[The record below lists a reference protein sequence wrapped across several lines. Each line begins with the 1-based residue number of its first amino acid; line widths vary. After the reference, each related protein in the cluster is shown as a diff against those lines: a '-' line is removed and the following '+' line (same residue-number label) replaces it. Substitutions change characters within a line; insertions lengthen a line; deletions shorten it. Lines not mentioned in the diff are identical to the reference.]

1 MERIIFRSYMPEYF
15 HTHAWIIFT
24 FWSTS
29 SHLPWGTAALTLGL
43 HTNHARFVTNS
54 NGISYD
60 PYFTAAG
67 RFADTCT
74 LLGSISCSSYTG
86 RFSGKLLAYMPGSQ
100 TTLWKFELILHWNS
114 SVKISHICRQVYAR
128 RASCLVRPRHYTSIP
143 IAIWMEYL
151 WDFVFEFSLHLAYSY
166 NYVVQTHYALILTL
180 GPWCTNSQD
189 VPLTS

>member
-74 LLGSISCSSYTG
+74 LLGSISCSSYRG

-100 TTLWKFELILHWNS
+100 TTLWKFELTSCTEIHPWKLAISADKFMPDVQAVWCVQDIILVFLSPFEWN
-114 SVKISHICRQVYAR
+114 ISEI
-128 RASCLVRPRHYTSIP
+128 SCLNLVYTLH
-143 IAIWMEYL
+143 IATTMLFKHI
-151 WDFVFEFSLHLAYSY
+151 
-166 NYVVQTHYALILTL
+166 TL
-180 GPWCTNSQD
+180 
-189 VPLTS
+189 

>member
-1 MERIIFRSYMPEYF
+1 MLDLSRTQMESVMIHTSLQQVALL
-15 HTHAWIIFT
+15 THALCLVAYLV
-24 FWSTS
+24 
-29 SHLPWGTAALTLGL
+29 LPTEVAFRGSFLLTCLV
-43 HTNHARFVTNS
+43 HRRH
-54 NGISYD
+54 
-60 PYFTAAG
+60 
-67 RFADTCT
+67 C
-74 LLGSISCSSYTG
+74 GSLNSSYTEIHPW
-86 RFSGKLLAYMPGSQ
+86 KLA
-100 TTLWKFELILHWNS
+100 
-114 SVKISHICRQVYAR
+114 ICRQVYAR